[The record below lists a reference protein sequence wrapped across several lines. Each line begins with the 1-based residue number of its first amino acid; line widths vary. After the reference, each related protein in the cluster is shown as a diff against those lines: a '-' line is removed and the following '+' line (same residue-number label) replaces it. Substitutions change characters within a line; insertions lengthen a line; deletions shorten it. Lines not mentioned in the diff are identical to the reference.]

1 MQVNYCIHHFTSS
14 LPYIGVNQRE
24 HGSQLDEESVLQRK
38 MKLSE
43 FAKIKQRCIQVFKLW
58 GPLDPFLKN
67 LGVHC

>member
-14 LPYIGVNQRE
+14 YIEVNQRE

-43 FAKIKQRCIQVFKLW
+43 FAKIK
-58 GPLDPFLKN
+58 
-67 LGVHC
+67 